1 MAELLFVLYLLS
13 VIGGIVIVLGE
24 ERSAVSSIPWILV
37 VIFLPVVGL
46 LLYIIFGYSLR
57 CKQLIDVEVR
67 RLLSDAPVETKSLP
81 TTKVEEVEEVAD
93 RKLASLS
100 ALIERLTDT
109 PLTTANELTHYDD
122 SREWLVWF
130 VVCRDAIAQA
140 QHYIYIELYRIEE
153 DPWLDALLDLL
164 AERIQEGVALY
175 WLYDDVGSRSLSRRY
190 RKRMEQ
196 LGGQVA
202 AFLPVRFR
210 LLTSRVNYRNHR
222 NLVVVDG
229 AVGFTGG
236 NVLLSELHHLPQ
248 GAQPLAT
255 THLRMTGAVVR
266 QLEYS
271 FALDWYV
278 ATQQLL
284 SPQQSSATVPTAEP
298 IKMQI
303 FPTHPT
309 DDFPSL
315 EMIFTHAFLQARQSL
330 YIESPVLIPT
340 SSIQQALISTALSGV
355 QVRVI
360 LPRRGRSWLATK
372 ASHAFFTDL
381 LRAGVEIYYY
391 DGLREE
397 TYAVID
403 KERVVTGTPYLDF
416 RSFEYNFDLTTIAYS
431 SEVARQFVDSFEAT
445 LALCRRITL
454 RRNRLWRRIVHG
466 VMRLLTPLI

>member
-1 MAELLFVLYLLS
+1 MAQLFFVLYLLS
-13 VIGGIVIVLGE
+13 VIGGIAILLGE

-37 VIFLPVVGL
+37 VVFVPIVGL

-57 CKQLIDVEVR
+57 RKQLIDVEVR
-67 RLLSDAPVETKSLP
+67 EALSDAPLETRAVP
-81 TTKVEEVEEVAD
+81 VTEVKDEPD
-93 RKLASLS
+93 RELHSLS
-100 ALIERLTDT
+100 ALIERLTST

-122 SREWLVWF
+122 SREWLSA
-130 VVCRDAIAQA
+130 CREAITQA

-153 DPWLDALLDLL
+153 GPWLDTLLDLL
-164 AERIQEGVALY
+164 TERIQDGVAVY

-196 LGGQVA
+196 MGGEVA
-202 AFLPVRFR
+202 TFLPVRFR

-229 AVGFTGG
+229 VVCFTGG
-236 NVLLSELHHLPQ
+236 NVLLSELSRMPDAVL
-248 GAQPLAT
+248 PLAT
-255 THLRMTGAVVR
+255 THLRMTGEAVR
-266 QLEYS
+266 QVEYS

-284 SPQQSSATVPTAEP
+284 SPQQFFPTIAPQEWIAEP
-298 IKMQI
+298 IKVQT

-315 EMIFTHAFLQARQSL
+315 EMILTHAFLQARRSL

-355 QVRVI
+355 QVRII
-360 LPRRGRSWLATK
+360 LPRRGRSWLAPK

-391 DGLREE
+391 EGLREA
-397 TYAVID
+397 TYAIID
-403 KERVVTGTPYLDF
+403 EGCAVTGTPYLDF
-416 RSFEYNFDLTTIAYS
+416 RSFEYNFDLTTVIYS
-431 SEVARQFVDSFEAT
+431 EEVAQQFVKRYEET
-445 LALCRRITL
+445 LALCHQVTPRQ
-454 RRNRLWRRIVHG
+454 NKLWRRIAHG
-466 VMRLLTPLI
+466 VMRLLTPLL

>member
-1 MAELLFVLYLLS
+1 MPLLLFVLYLLS

-57 CKQLIDVEVR
+57 RKQLIDVEVR
-67 RLLSDAPVETKSLP
+67 KALSDAATETQSLP
-81 TTKVEEVEEVAD
+81 STDVAED
-93 RKLASLS
+93 ADHTLQSLS
-100 ALIERLTDT
+100 SLIESVSDT
-109 PLTTANELTHYDD
+109 PLTTAYELTHYDD
-122 SREWLVWF
+122 SRAWLLA
-130 VVCRDAIAQA
+130 CREAISRAER
-140 QHYIYIELYRIEE
+140 YIYIELYRIE
-153 DPWLDALLDLL
+153 DGPWLDILLDLL
-164 AERIQEGVALY
+164 AERIQEGVSLY
-175 WLYDDVGSRSLSRRY
+175 WLYDDVGSRNLSRRY
-190 RKRMEQ
+190 RKRMAQ

-236 NVLLSELHHLPQ
+236 NILLSELSHLRE
-248 GAQPLAT
+248 GLFPLAT
-255 THLRMTGAVVR
+255 THLRISGPAVR

-284 SPQQSSATVPTAEP
+284 SLRQFPAMRTTSTPVQL
-298 IKMQI
+298 QI

-315 EMIFTHAFLQARQSL
+315 EMIFTHAFLQARRSL
-330 YIESPVLIPT
+330 YIETPVLIPT
-340 SSIQQALISTALSGV
+340 SSIQRALISTALSGV

-360 LPRRGRSWLATK
+360 LPRRGRSRLAPK

-391 DGLREE
+391 DGLREA
-397 TYAVID
+397 TYAVVD
-403 KERVVTGTPYLDF
+403 GESVLTGTPYLDF
-416 RSFEYNFDLTTIAYS
+416 RSFEYNFDLTTIVYS
-431 SEVARQFVDSFEAT
+431 SEVARQFVDSFEEARS
-445 LALCRRITL
+445 LCHRVSW
-454 RRNRLWRRIVHG
+454 RRNRLWRRIVYG
-466 VMRLLTPLI
+466 VMRLLTPLL

>member
-1 MAELLFVLYLLS
+1 MDLLLFVLYLLS

-57 CKQLIDVEVR
+57 RKQLIDVEVR
-67 RLLSDAPVETKSLP
+67 KALSDAATETHSLP
-81 TTKVEEVEEVAD
+81 STDVAED
-93 RKLASLS
+93 ADHTLQSLS
-100 ALIERLTDT
+100 SLIERMSDT
-109 PLTTANELTHYDD
+109 PLTTAYELTHYDD
-122 SREWLVWF
+122 SRAWLSA
-130 VVCRDAIAQA
+130 CREAISRAER
-140 QHYIYIELYRIEE
+140 YIYIELYRIEGG
-153 DPWLDALLDLL
+153 PWLDVLLDLL
-164 AERIQEGVALY
+164 AERIQEGVSLY
-175 WLYDDVGSRSLSRRY
+175 WLYDDVGSRNLSRRY
-190 RKRMEQ
+190 RKRMAQ
-196 LGGQVA
+196 LGGQEA

-236 NVLLSELHHLPQ
+236 NILLSELSHLRE
-248 GAQPLAT
+248 GLFPLAT
-255 THLRMTGAVVR
+255 THLRISGPAVR

-284 SPQQSSATVPTAEP
+284 SPQQLPAMQATATP
-298 IKMQI
+298 IQLQI

-315 EMIFTHAFLQARQSL
+315 EMIFTHAFLQARRSL

-340 SSIQQALISTALSGV
+340 SSIQRALISSALSGV
-355 QVRVI
+355 EVRVI
-360 LPRRGRSWLATK
+360 LPRRGRSRLAPK

-391 DGLREE
+391 DGLREAS
-397 TYAVID
+397 YAVVD
-403 KERVVTGTPYLDF
+403 GESVLTGTPYLDF
-416 RSFEYNFDLTTIAYS
+416 RSFEYNFDLTTIVYS
-431 SEVARQFVDSFEAT
+431 SEVARQFIDSFEET
-445 LALCRRITL
+445 RSLCRRVSL
-454 RRNRLWRRIVHG
+454 RRNRLWRRIVYG
-466 VMRLLTPLI
+466 VMRLLTPLL

>member
-1 MAELLFVLYLLS
+1 MAELLFFLYLLS

-24 ERSAVSSIPWILV
+24 ERSAVSSIPWLLV
-37 VIFLPVVGL
+37 VTFLPVVGL

-57 CKQLIDVEVR
+57 RKQLIDVEVR
-67 RLLSDAPVETKSLP
+67 RSLSDAPVETKSLP
-81 TTKVEEVEEVAD
+81 SMEIEEVAD

-100 ALIERLTDT
+100 SLIERLTDT

-122 SREWLVWF
+122 SREWLAA
-130 VVCRDAIAQA
+130 CREAIAKA

-153 DPWLDALLDLL
+153 GPWLDALLDLL

-175 WLYDDVGSRSLSRRY
+175 WLYDDVGSRNLSRRY

-196 LGGQVA
+196 LGGEVA

-236 NVLLSELHHLPQ
+236 NVRLSELHHLPQ

-284 SPQQSSATVPTAEP
+284 SPQQSSATAPTAEP

-360 LPRRGRSWLATK
+360 LPRRGRSWLAPK

-391 DGLREE
+391 DGLREA
-397 TYAVID
+397 TYAVVD

-431 SEVARQFVDSFEAT
+431 SEVARQFVDSFETT
-445 LALCRRITL
+445 LDLCRRVTP
-454 RRNRLWRRIVHG
+454 RRNRLWRRITHG

>member
-1 MAELLFVLYLLS
+1 MPLLLFVLYLLS

-57 CKQLIDVEVR
+57 RKQLIDVEVR
-67 RLLSDAPVETKSLP
+67 KALSDAATETQSLP
-81 TTKVEEVEEVAD
+81 STDVAED
-93 RKLASLS
+93 ADHTLQSLS
-100 ALIERLTDT
+100 SLIESVSDT
-109 PLTTANELTHYDD
+109 PLTTVYELTHYDD
-122 SREWLVWF
+122 SRAWLSA
-130 VVCRDAIAQA
+130 CRDAISRAER
-140 QHYIYIELYRIEE
+140 YIYIELYRIEE
-153 DPWLDALLDLL
+153 GPWLDVLLDLL
-164 AERIQEGVALY
+164 AERIQEGVSLY
-175 WLYDDVGSRSLSRRY
+175 WLYDDVGSRNLSRRY
-190 RKRMEQ
+190 RKRMAQ

-236 NVLLSELHHLPQ
+236 NILLSELSHLRE
-248 GAQPLAT
+248 GLFPLAT
-255 THLRMTGAVVR
+255 THLRISGPAVR

-284 SPQQSSATVPTAEP
+284 SLRQFPAMRTTSTPVQL
-298 IKMQI
+298 QI

-315 EMIFTHAFLQARQSL
+315 EMIFTHAFLQARRSL
-330 YIESPVLIPT
+330 YIETPVLIPT
-340 SSIQQALISTALSGV
+340 SSIQRALISTALSGV

-360 LPRRGRSWLATK
+360 LPRRGRSRLAPK

-391 DGLREE
+391 DGLREA
-397 TYAVID
+397 TYAVVD
-403 KERVVTGTPYLDF
+403 GESVLTGTPYLDF
-416 RSFEYNFDLTTIAYS
+416 RSFEYNFDLTTIVYS
-431 SEVARQFVDSFEAT
+431 SEVARQFVDSFEEARS
-445 LALCRRITL
+445 LCHRVSW
-454 RRNRLWRRIVHG
+454 RRNRLWRRIVYG
-466 VMRLLTPLI
+466 VMRLLTPLL

>member
-1 MAELLFVLYLLS
+1 MAQLLFILYLLS

-57 CKQLIDVEVR
+57 RKQLIDVEVR
-67 RLLSDAPVETKSLP
+67 QALSDAPVETKSLP
-81 TTKVEEVEEVAD
+81 STEAEEVAD
-93 RKLASLS
+93 LKLTSLS

-122 SREWLVWF
+122 SREWLVA
-130 VVCRDAIAQA
+130 CRDAIVQA

-153 DPWLDALLDLL
+153 GPWLDALLDLL

-190 RKRMEQ
+190 RKRMDQ

-222 NLVVVDG
+222 NHRNLVVVDG

-236 NVLLSELHHLPQ
+236 NVLLSELQHLPQ

-255 THLRMTGAVVR
+255 THLRISGLAVR

-284 SPQQSSATVPTAEP
+284 SPQQSSSTMTTAEP

-315 EMIFTHAFLQARQSL
+315 EMILTHAFLQARQSL

-340 SSIQQALISTALSGV
+340 NSIQQALISTALSGV

-360 LPRRGRSWLATK
+360 LPRRGRSWLAPK

-391 DGLREE
+391 DGLREA

-403 KERVVTGTPYLDF
+403 KECVVTGTPYLDF

-431 SEVARQFVDSFEAT
+431 PEVAQQFVDSFETT
-445 LALCRRITL
+445 LALCHRIAL
-454 RRNRLWRRIVHG
+454 RRNRLWRRIAHG

>member
-13 VIGGIVIVLGE
+13 VIGGIVILLGE

-57 CKQLIDVEVR
+57 RKQLIDVEVR
-67 RLLSDAPVETKSLP
+67 RSLSDAPVETKLLP
-81 TTKVEEVEEVAD
+81 SAAVEEIAD
-93 RKLASLS
+93 RKLTSLS

-109 PLTTANELTHYDD
+109 PLTTANELTLYND
-122 SREWLVWF
+122 SREWLVA
-130 VVCRDAIAQA
+130 CRDAIAQA

-153 DPWLDALLDLL
+153 
-164 AERIQEGVALY
+164 GVAVY

-236 NVLLSELHHLPQ
+236 NVLLSELQHLPQ

-255 THLRMTGAVVR
+255 THLRISGLAVR

-278 ATQQLL
+278 ATKQLL
-284 SPQQSSATVPTAEP
+284 SPQQSSSTTTIVEP

-340 SSIQQALISTALSGV
+340 NSIQQALISTALSGV

-360 LPRRGRSWLATK
+360 LPRRGRSWLAPK

-391 DGLREE
+391 DGLREA
-397 TYAVID
+397 TYAVVD
-403 KERVVTGTPYLDF
+403 KESVVTGTPYLDF

-431 SEVARQFVDSFEAT
+431 SEVARQFVDSFETT
-445 LALCRRITL
+445 LALCRRVTP
-454 RRNRLWRRIVHG
+454 RRNRLWRRIAHG

>member
-13 VIGGIVIVLGE
+13 VIGGIVILLGE

-57 CKQLIDVEVR
+57 RKQLIDVEVR
-67 RLLSDAPVETKSLP
+67 RSLSDAPVETKLLP
-81 TTKVEEVEEVAD
+81 SAAVEEIAD
-93 RKLASLS
+93 RKLTSLS
-100 ALIERLTDT
+100 SLIERLTDT
-109 PLTTANELTHYDD
+109 PLTTANELTLYND
-122 SREWLVWF
+122 SREWLVA
-130 VVCRDAIAQA
+130 CRESISRA

-153 DPWLDALLDLL
+153 GPWLDALLDLL
-164 AERIQEGVALY
+164 AERIEEGVALY

-196 LGGQVA
+196 LGGEVA

-236 NVLLSELHHLPQ
+236 NVLLSELQHLPQ

-255 THLRMTGAVVR
+255 THLRISGLAVR

-278 ATQQLL
+278 ATKQLL
-284 SPQQSSATVPTAEP
+284 SPQQSSSTTTIVEP

-315 EMIFTHAFLQARQSL
+315 EMIFTHAFLQARH
-330 YIESPVLIPT
+330 
-340 SSIQQALISTALSGV
+340 
-355 QVRVI
+355 RV
-360 LPRRGRSWLATK
+360 AC
-372 ASHAFFTDL
+372 
-381 LRAGVEIYYY
+381 
-391 DGLREE
+391 
-397 TYAVID
+397 
-403 KERVVTGTPYLDF
+403 LDPH
-416 RSFEYNFDLTTIAYS
+416 L
-431 SEVARQFVDSFEAT
+431 
-445 LALCRRITL
+445 
-454 RRNRLWRRIVHG
+454 
-466 VMRLLTPLI
+466 